1 MSNFETHI
9 KKYGLFKKDAKN
21 KTISHMTRIDSYF
34 NAAFQL
40 IEAYSAK
47 YDLHINKHQLVRTK
61 LLEFNI
67 FKEDIEIIWRQFQLL
82 ENQIRPGQ
90 QYGGKING
98 EQLKRAKKAFD
109 QIEKASEN
117 ILK

>member
-1 MSNFETHI
+1 MSSFEIHL
-9 KKYGLFKKDAKN
+9 KKCKLFKKDAEN

-34 NAAFQL
+34 NAAYQL
-40 IEAYSAK
+40 IETCIAK
-47 YDLHINKHQLVRTK
+47 HDLHINKHQLVRTK
-61 LLEFNI
+61 LLESNI
-67 FKEDIEIIWRQFQLL
+67 FKENTEIVWRQFQLL

-109 QIEKASEN
+109 QIEQICEK